1 MRRGGDG
8 ICNQA
13 REVGWCDES
22 GGPSAAPAKEQG
34 GDPGKP
40 GAQWQLAEP
49 NKPRQARVLQGFRT
63 TLSLCSASDKTCRLP
78 PHLRLHC
85 RVPSRCTF
93 FPAGVPEITSNFSAL
108 RSGARV
114 GGTGRS
120 SGGSDSGSMV
130 SATLAAGPLSGNSIF
145 ELPARKE
152 SLASGTR
159 LRGFDCGALMHDS
172 SG

>member
-1 MRRGGDG
+1 MVYVTKQGR
-8 ICNQA
+8 
-13 REVGWCDES
+13 S
-22 GGPSAAPAKEQG
+22 GGAMRVVGQAPRPPRSKEATQASQVVSG
-34 GDPGKP
+34 NSRNQTNPGRP
-40 GAQWQLAEP
+40 ASS
-49 NKPRQARVLQGFRT
+49 RVSER
-63 TLSLCSASDKTCRLP
+63 LSLCSASDKTCRLP

-120 SGGSDSGSMV
+120 SGGSDSGSIV

-145 ELPARKE
+145 ELSRSEREPGEWDSIA
-152 SLASGTR
+152 R
-159 LRGFDCGALMHDS
+159 LRLRRVDA
-172 SG
+172 